1 MNFDVTDIIFDVSNH
16 IATITL
22 NRPEAY
28 NAISDAMREDL
39 REAVDYINNPD
50 HDVRVVVITGAG
62 KAFCSGGDIKL
73 MKERIDA
80 DISFRE
86 RLETYRKDVAGMVKC
101 LKSIR
106 QPVIARINGAAF
118 GAGCSI
124 AMLCDI
130 RIASDQ
136 AKFGM
141 PFGKRGL
148 IPDWGATYYLPRLVG
163 RAKAIELAA
172 TGRSFDANEALAMGF
187 VNQIVPFAELSGY
200 VQEYCRMILDNGPF
214 SVMAA
219 KQAMDAALT
228 AELDTAL
235 EQESQIQSLCY
246 RSDDHREGVE
256 SFLEKRPAQFRGK

>member
-1 MNFDVTDIIFDVSNH
+1 MTYTDLLFTINNH
-16 IATITL
+16 TATITL

-28 NAISDAMREDL
+28 NAISDAMRDGL
-39 REAVDYINNPD
+39 RDAVERISDPGN
-50 HDVRVVVITGAG
+50 DVRVVVITGAG

-73 MKERIDA
+73 MKERMDA

-86 RLETYRKDVAGMVKC
+86 RLESYRKDVAGMVKC

-106 QPVIARINGAAF
+106 QPVIAKINGAVY

-130 RIASDQ
+130 RITSDHV
-136 AKFGM
+136 KFGM

-148 IPDWGATYYLPRLVG
+148 IPDWGATYFLPRLVG
-163 RAKAIELAA
+163 RSNAIDLAV
-172 TGRSFDANEALAMGF
+172 TGRSFDAAEALRIGF
-187 VNQIVPFAELSGY
+187 VNQVVPGEALDEY
-200 VQEYCRMILDNGPF
+200 VTDICRQILENGPF

-219 KQAMDAALT
+219 KEAIDQALES
-228 AELDTAL
+228 ELDTAL
-235 EQESQIQSLCY
+235 EREAQIQSSCF

-256 SFLEKRPAQFRGK
+256 SFLEKRPPEFKGK

>member
-1 MNFDVTDIIFDVSNH
+1 MNFTDILFTVSNH

-28 NAISDAMREDL
+28 NAISDAMRENL
-39 REAVDYINNPD
+39 REAVDYINALEN
-50 HDVRVVVITGAG
+50 DVRVVVITGAG

-73 MKERIDA
+73 MKERIDS
-80 DISFRE
+80 DVSFRD
-86 RLETYRKDVAGMVKC
+86 RLETYRKDVAGIVKC
-101 LKSIR
+101 IKSIR
-106 QPVIARINGAAF
+106 QPVIAQINGAAF

-130 RIASDQ
+130 RIASEQ

-148 IPDWGATYYLPRLVG
+148 VPDWGATYFLPRLVG
-163 RAKAIELAA
+163 RSKAIELAV
-172 TGRSFDANEALAMGF
+172 TGQSFDAGTALNIGF
-187 VNQIVPFAELSGY
+187 LNQVVPPEKL
-200 VQEYCRMILDNGPF
+200 QEFTMNCCSQILENGPY

-219 KQAMDAALT
+219 KSAMDAALVS
-228 AELDTAL
+228 ELDTAL
-235 EQESQIQSLCY
+235 EQEAQIQSACY

-256 SFLEKRPAQFRGK
+256 SFLEKRPANFTSCQ